1 MDLQTK
7 EQVACK
13 SEYMYKEKG
22 QRRTSTSHGGWL
34 CFPGHGKH
42 FVILVTSIAF
52 TLNLF
57 LRSIFLFALS
67 YVEI

>member
-7 EQVACK
+7 EQAACK

-22 QRRTSTSHGGWL
+22 QRTSTSHGRWL
-34 CFPGHGKH
+34 SFPGHGKH